1 MYHFTTPPMGLMVTL
16 PGAIASANGP
26 HAAALSLSDSESL
39 TTNQLQNHVSQARR
53 AREKLIDQVSKPP
66 EPGWR
71 SAMHQISDTVDQM
84 EKVLSFLRSKSA
96 ALPATPVEDMDALA
110 VFPSG
115 TAMQQSGSM
124 SDSRPSEAE
133 SPMAATTAADASSA
147 SAPRV
152 IYVMDDGVIIVGRPP
167 RDAAGPAQN
176 SADATTGFDQSS
188 PAQPPPSGDHMTS
201 NAVISLPLTEDQQ
214 RASAELIALAQK
226 AYAQQQASRD
236 AQDAE
241 LFSDES
247 VGLTGALSDANAA
260 AQTSTRGDRAPV
272 PRMVMSDPAERPDV
286 GHGTDPASSLTA
298 APKPFER
305 DPAREAAAAAEHQQV
320 MALQLDGHSDIIYI
334 VPPAKAAMDLTA

>member
-71 SAMHQISDTVDQM
+71 SAMNQISDTVDQM
-84 EKVLSFLRSKSA
+84 EKVLSFLRSQSA
-96 ALPATPVEDMDALA
+96 DLPAKPVEDMDALA

-124 SDSRPSEAE
+124 PDSRPSEAE
-133 SPMAATTAADASSA
+133 SPTAATTASDASSA

-167 RDAAGPAQN
+167 QDTAAPARN
-176 SADATTGFDQSS
+176 GADATGFDRSS
-188 PAQPPPSGDHMTS
+188 PVQTRPSGDHMTS

-236 AQDAE
+236 AQGAA

-247 VGLTGALSDANAA
+247 VGLTGALSDATAA
-260 AQTSTRGDRAPV
+260 VQTSTRGDRAPV
-272 PRMVMSDPAERPDV
+272 PRMVMSDPAERPNV
-286 GHGTDPASSLTA
+286 GPATDPASSLTA

-305 DPAREAAAAAEHQQV
+305 DPAREAAAAAEQQQI